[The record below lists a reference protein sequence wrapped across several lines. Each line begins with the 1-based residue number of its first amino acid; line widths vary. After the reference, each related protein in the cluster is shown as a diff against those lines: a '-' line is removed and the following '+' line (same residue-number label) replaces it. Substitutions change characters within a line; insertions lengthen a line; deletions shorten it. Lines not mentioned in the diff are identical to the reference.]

1 MVLRDT
7 IPPSTAFVAAFWR
20 FGGLFLGGIFKGG
33 FRETQLSL
41 RGGTFG
47 ASVVGF
53 ADCNS
58 GYAAIIVPKT
68 WGNRFEMVPPW
79 CGIQD
84 DGVRQW

>member
-1 MVLRDT
+1 M
-7 IPPSTAFVAAFWR
+7 
-20 FGGLFLGGIFKGG
+20 GGIFK
-33 FRETQLSL
+33 RWYCETQLSL

-68 WGNRFEMVPPW
+68 WGSRFGMVPKYFN
-79 CGIQD
+79 D
-84 DGVRQW
+84 L